1 MDLFLKIF
9 IIYLIAV
16 NLFAIII
23 TVKDKSA
30 SVKHKRRTPEKNLL
44 LISAIGGSVGMYI
57 TMRIIRHKTLHA
69 KFMIGIPVIF
79 LIQCALVFLLLKYVF
94 VLF

>member
-9 IIYLIAV
+9 IVYLIAV

-23 TVKDKSA
+23 TVKDKLA
-30 SVKHKRRTPEKNLL
+30 SVKHKRRTPEKTLL
-44 LISAIGGSVGMYI
+44 LVSAIGGSVGMYAA
-57 TMRIIRHKTLHA
+57 MRIIRHKTLHD

-79 LIQCALVFLLLKYVF
+79 LIQCVLVFLLLKYVF